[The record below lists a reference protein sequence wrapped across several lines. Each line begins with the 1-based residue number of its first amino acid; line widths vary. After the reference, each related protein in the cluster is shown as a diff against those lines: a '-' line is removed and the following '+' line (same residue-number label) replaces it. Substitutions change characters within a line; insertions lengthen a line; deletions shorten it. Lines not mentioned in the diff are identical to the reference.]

1 MAKKTA
7 TKKVAKKKNTPD
19 NDVAEIYVMV
29 GGMGHSIQS
38 WRWAGLKHQYSFSWD
53 PILRKHII
61 KFDGVASYEAVRE
74 DLVHNAGGRMLGTLG
89 FQVMIVTS
97 QMKKDLDFKRER
109 RAERMHQAR
118 AAQIKA
124 SEEANKAIKKAGDAL
139 DDVRKKIGAAPDQVA
154 QTNKLKL
161 KATSLK

>member
-7 TKKVAKKKNTPD
+7 TKVAKKKNTPD
-19 NDVAEIYVMV
+19 NSVAEIYVMI
-29 GGMGHSIQS
+29 GNMGHSIKS
-38 WRWAGLKHQYSFSWD
+38 WRWSGLKHQYIFSWD
-53 PILRKHII
+53 DVLRRHII
-61 KFDGVASYEAVRE
+61 RFDSVEAYEAVRE
-74 DLVHNAGGRMLGTLG
+74 DLVHNAGGMMLGTQG
-89 FQVMIVTS
+89 FQVLIVTPA
-97 QMKKDLDFKRER
+97 MKKEFDAKRDS
-109 RAERMHQAR
+109 RARALNQAR

-124 SEEANKAIKKAGDAL
+124 SEEANKAIKKASNAL